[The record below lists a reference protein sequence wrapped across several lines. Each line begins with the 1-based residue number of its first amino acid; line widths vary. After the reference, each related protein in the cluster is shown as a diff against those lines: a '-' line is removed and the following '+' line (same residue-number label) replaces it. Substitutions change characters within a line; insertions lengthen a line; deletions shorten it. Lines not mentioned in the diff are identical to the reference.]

1 MIEIEHSQ
9 SGDII
14 TLRASGTLTKADY
27 HAALPEIENAMTLAI
42 GPLHMLIR
50 LEDFHGWEIG
60 ALWKDLTFDLKHRG
74 EFGSIAV
81 VGDTK
86 LEEWGAWLSSF
97 FAKSEV
103 RYFNFEDEDDARG
116 WLKKTQ
122 Y

>member
-1 MIEIEHSQ
+1 MIQIEHSQ

-27 HAALPEIENAMTLAI
+27 DAALPEIENAMTLAK

-50 LEDFHGWEIG
+50 LEDFQGWEID
-60 ALWKDLTFDLKHRG
+60 ALWKDLAFDLKHRG

-103 RYFNFEDEDDARG
+103 RYFSFEAEDDARS
-116 WLKKTQ
+116 WLEKT
-122 Y
+122 

>member
-14 TLRASGTLTKADY
+14 TLRASGTLSKADY
-27 HAALPEIENAMTLAI
+27 DAALPEIENALTLAK
-42 GPLHMLIR
+42 GPLQMLIR
-50 LEDFHGWEIG
+50 
-60 ALWKDLTFDLKHRG
+60 LWKDLTFDLKHRG

-103 RYFNFEDEDDARG
+103 RYFSFEDEDDARG
-116 WLKKTQ
+116 WLSKT
-122 Y
+122 